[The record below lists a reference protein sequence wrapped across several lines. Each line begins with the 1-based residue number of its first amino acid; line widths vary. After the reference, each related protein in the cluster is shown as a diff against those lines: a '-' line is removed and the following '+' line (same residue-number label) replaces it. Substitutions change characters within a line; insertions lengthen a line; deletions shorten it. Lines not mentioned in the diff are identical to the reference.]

1 MSRWG
6 DCYGGL
12 TCLFSLY
19 RMAGDYPNFVS
30 LCEYLHVLVCPWL
43 PFQEP
48 TSLRFH
54 GTKDRLESREW
65 DEDEVKDRKVE
76 GSGFSERQWLEND
89 AGIGKK
95 AAW

>member
-1 MSRWG
+1 M
-6 DCYGGL
+6 
-12 TCLFSLY
+12 
-19 RMAGDYPNFVS
+19 
-30 LCEYLHVLVCPWL
+30 
-43 PFQEP
+43 
-48 TSLRFH
+48 
-54 GTKDRLESREW
+54 ESREW